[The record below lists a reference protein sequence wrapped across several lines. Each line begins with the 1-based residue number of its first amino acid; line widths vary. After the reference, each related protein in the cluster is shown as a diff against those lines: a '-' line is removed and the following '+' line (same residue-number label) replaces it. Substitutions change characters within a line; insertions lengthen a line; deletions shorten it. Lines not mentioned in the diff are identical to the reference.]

1 MTPLHPKVRMEMC
14 GLSTKVKVSGAWTD
28 AKPHVKVSG
37 SWVKVKKAYSKV
49 SGTWEN
55 TYEYESVYTFSSGTH
70 TDVDLDTLGLDVYHN
85 VKVIIPADAVLV
97 ASTTSTYALKTGD
110 GFTTGRKLTIENN
123 GKILGRGGN
132 GGNAGYGYSYNQI
145 AQPTNGTNGGIAIYV
160 EFPVTIDNNG
170 TINGGGGGGGGGAGA
185 AHVGT
190 AYVGGG
196 GGGGGYPLGSGGN
209 GGSTTHSG
217 TNGADG
223 TVSSFGTG
231 GTGGND
237 GTVGG
242 GSGGSGGTYGASG
255 SNGLDI
261 TGDHSTDAHVLET
274 GLGTGGVAGA
284 DYYNPSSHTVTQI

>member
-1 MTPLHPKVRMEMC
+1 MEMC

-37 SWVKVKKAYSKV
+37 SWIKVKKGYSKV
-49 SGTWEN
+49 SDTWEN

-70 TDVDLDTLGLDVYHN
+70 TDVDLDTLSLDKYHN
-85 VKVIIPADAVLV
+85 VKVVIPSDAVLV
-97 ASTTSTYALKTGD
+97 ASTTSTYALKTG
-110 GFTTGRKLTIENN
+110 TTYTKLTIENN

-132 GGNAGYGYSYNQI
+132 GGNAGFGYSYNEI
-145 AQPTNGTNGGIAIYV
+145 AQPTAATNGGIAIHV
-160 EFPVTIDNNG
+160 EAPITIDNNG

-185 AHVGT
+185 VHVGT

-217 TNGADG
+217 TNGNAG
-223 TVSSFGTG
+223 TISSFGTG

-242 GSGGSGGTYGASG
+242 GSGGSGGTHGASG
-255 SNGLDI
+255 TIGSDI
-261 TGDHSTDAHVLET
+261 TGDHSSDAHVVES
-274 GLGTGGVAGA
+274 GQGAAGTAGD
-284 DYYNPSSHTVTQI
+284 DYYNPSSYAVTQI